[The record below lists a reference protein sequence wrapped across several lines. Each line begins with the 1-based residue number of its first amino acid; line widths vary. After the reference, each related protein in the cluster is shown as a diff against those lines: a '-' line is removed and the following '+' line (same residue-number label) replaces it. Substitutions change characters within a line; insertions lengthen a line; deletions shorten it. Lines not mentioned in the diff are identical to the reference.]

1 MEPLQKALTAGML
14 GERDTAVIFHDLGVM
29 HGRLGRIQSAF
40 PEAQLHAVAI
50 KANPVVGILRS
61 LVEAGA
67 GLEAASWEEVS
78 LALAAGCPPERI
90 VYDSP
95 AKTDWE
101 LRQALKLGVRLNA
114 DNLDELERLDRLQPA
129 YPLGVRINPQ
139 VGAGSIAMTSVAT
152 KGGKFGMGLEET
164 DLPSLFRRFPW
175 LGGLHVH
182 VGSQGCPMTQL
193 VEGVLRVYRASLP
206 LGVKFFDMGG
216 GLGVNY
222 HDTEAGPAPEDYARA
237 LRQACPE
244 WGQVPLISEFGRWI
258 QGPSGWVAARVE
270 YVKEGPLAVM
280 HVGADMLLRLAYA
293 PDDWFNRME
302 VLDPSGHPKSG
313 PRSPWTLG
321 GPLCFGGD
329 VIGRGVELPAIEPG
343 DWVVVHDI
351 GAYTL
356 GMWSR
361 HCSRALPLVLGWRE
375 GELSVLKARESLED
389 VVRFWS

>member
-1 MEPLQKALTAGML
+1 MLPLQLALERKL
-14 GERDTAVIFHDLGVM
+14 LSERDTAVVFHDLGVM
-29 HGRLGRIQSAF
+29 HGRFERIRSAF
-40 PEAQLHAVAI
+40 PQAELHAVAV
-50 KANPVVGILRS
+50 KANPVVAVLRS

-78 LALAAGCPPERI
+78 LAVAAGCPPGRI
-90 VYDSP
+90 VFDSP

-101 LRQALKLGVRLNA
+101 LRQALQLGIRLNA
-114 DNLDELERLDRLQPA
+114 DNLDELERLDRLKPQ

-152 KGGKFGMGLEET
+152 RGGKFGMGLEET
-164 DLPSLFRRFPW
+164 DLPSLFARFPW

-182 VGSQGCPMTQL
+182 VGSQGCPMSQL
-193 VEGVLRVYRASLP
+193 VEGVVRVYRAALP
-206 LGVKFFDMGG
+206 LKVSFFDMGG
-216 GLGVNY
+216 GLAVNY
-222 HDTEAGPAPEDYARA
+222 HDISASPAPEDYARA

-270 YVKEGPLAVM
+270 YVKEGSLAVM

-293 PDDWFNRME
+293 PGDWYNRME
-302 VLDPSGHPKSG
+302 VLDPGGRPKTG

-329 VIGRGVELPAIEPG
+329 VIGRGVELPEIQPG
-343 DWVVVHDI
+343 DWVVVHDV

-361 HCSRALPLVLGWRE
+361 HCSRAVPMVLGWRDGQLE
-375 GELSVLKARESLED
+375 QLKARETIED

>member
-1 MEPLQKALTAGML
+1 MEPLQLALDQGL
-14 GERDTAVIFHDLGVM
+14 LSEQDTAVIFHDLDVM
-29 HGRLGRIQSAF
+29 HGRLNRIRSAF
-40 PEAQLHAVAI
+40 PEAQIQAVAI
-50 KANPVVGILRS
+50 KANPVLGVLRS

-90 VYDSP
+90 VFDSP

-101 LRQALKLGVRLNA
+101 LRQALQLGVRLNA
-114 DNLDELERLDRLQPA
+114 DNLDELQRLHRLRPA

-152 KGGKFGMGLEET
+152 RGGKFGMGLDDT
-164 DLPSLFRRFPW
+164 DLPGLFSQFPW

-182 VGSQGCPMTQL
+182 VGSQGCPMSQL
-193 VEGVLRVYRASLP
+193 VEGVLRVYRAALA
-206 LGVKFFDMGG
+206 LGASFFDMGG

-222 HDTEAGPAPEDYARA
+222 QDPAASPAPEDYARA
-237 LRQACPE
+237 LRQACPD
-244 WGQVPLISEFGRWI
+244 WGKLPLISEFGRWI

-270 YVKEGPLAVM
+270 YVKSGQLAVL
-280 HVGADMLLRLAYA
+280 HIGADMLLRLAYA

-302 VLDPSGHPKSG
+302 VLDAGGRPKSG
-313 PRSPWTLG
+313 PPSAWTLA

-329 VIGRGVELPAIEPG
+329 VIGRGVQLPEIEPG
-343 DWVVVHDI
+343 DWVVVHDV

-361 HCSRALPLVLGWRE
+361 HCSRALPMVLGWHK
-375 GELSVLKARESLED
+375 GSLSVLKARERLED

>member
-1 MEPLQKALTAGML
+1 MKPLQMALKRGML
-14 GERDTAVIFHDLGVM
+14 SQRDTAVIFHDLDVM
-29 HGRLGRIQSAF
+29 HARLDRIRNAF
-40 PEAQLHAVAI
+40 PEAHLHAVAI
-50 KANPVVGILRS
+50 KANPVVGVLRS

-90 VYDSP
+90 VFDSP

-101 LRQALKLGVRLNA
+101 LEQALQLGVRLNA
-114 DNLDELERLDRLQPA
+114 DNLDELERLDRLQPT

-152 KGGKFGMGLEET
+152 RGGKFGMGLEET
-164 DLPSLFRRFPW
+164 DLRALFARFPW

-182 VGSQGCPMTQL
+182 VGSQGCPMSQL
-193 VEGVLRVYRASLP
+193 VEGVLRVYRAGLKV
-206 LGVKFFDMGG
+206 GVRFFDMGG

-222 HDTEAGPAPEDYARA
+222 RDTAASPAPEEYARA

-244 WGQVPLISEFGRWI
+244 WAQVPLVSEFGRWI
-258 QGPSGWVAARVE
+258 QGPSGQVAARVE
-270 YVKEGPLAVM
+270 YVKEGRLAVL

-293 PDDWFNRME
+293 PQDWYNRME
-302 VLDPSGHPKSG
+302 VLDSTGQPKSG
-313 PRSPWTLG
+313 PLSSWTLA

-329 VIGRGVELPAIEPG
+329 IIGRGVELPDIRPG
-343 DWVVVHDI
+343 DWVVVHDV

-361 HCSRALPLVLGWRE
+361 HCSRALPLVLGWRA
-375 GELSVLKARESLED
+375 GNLFVLKARESLED